1 MKNEIISERQATIL
15 IILFLLGNSLLSGSA
30 NQANQDVWIAIT
42 IAISLPIFLY
52 IPYILMLKYKNIYRN
67 ILKL

>member
-52 IPYILMLKYKNIYRN
+52 ILTF
-67 ILKL
+67 